1 MQENESAP
9 QAEEQHRS
17 FRYWADKL
25 RTAVLCLIAGIT
37 LYALYSLRGSDWG
50 AVYAFW
56 HARRFLLAQVFLLGC
71 CDIFLDGLIWRQVL
85 RHQGV
90 TPGKVQ
96 SIFLYFSAHAALL
109 MPAQLGRAFRSAET
123 ARRCYV
129 SAATT
134 FSAEVLYLGFTAI
147 SASALFVSAFMF
159 FQISAIAFF
168 LPLLLIPAGL
178 VAAQIIRPL
187 LIRLKLQIGFVSFL
201 QPALAGLVFLSMLN
215 WLINALN
222 LYLVFRELIPDL
234 SYMHALM
241 ISTST
246 LFVGAISGIP
256 GGFGVAESYIGALLY
271 WLKAPPVHLVPAV
284 LAFRILS
291 VWIWVPVGWLTL
303 GLQSVAFRK
312 KSTEETEASQ

>member
-96 SIFLYFSAHAALL
+96 SIFLYFSAHA
-109 MPAQLGRAFRSAET
+109 
-123 ARRCYV
+123 
-129 SAATT
+129 
-134 FSAEVLYLGFTAI
+134 
-147 SASALFVSAFMF
+147 
-159 FQISAIAFF
+159 
-168 LPLLLIPAGL
+168 
-178 VAAQIIRPL
+178 
-187 LIRLKLQIGFVSFL
+187 
-201 QPALAGLVFLSMLN
+201 
-215 WLINALN
+215 
-222 LYLVFRELIPDL
+222 
-234 SYMHALM
+234 
-241 ISTST
+241 
-246 LFVGAISGIP
+246 
-256 GGFGVAESYIGALLY
+256 
-271 WLKAPPVHLVPAV
+271 
-284 LAFRILS
+284 
-291 VWIWVPVGWLTL
+291 
-303 GLQSVAFRK
+303 
-312 KSTEETEASQ
+312 